1 MIERL
6 CIYPKDVQIV
16 TGRSQRYGRK
26 VISQIKKKLS
36 KENHQLVTVDE
47 LCNHL
52 GLEKTEVLKH
62 IRA

>member
-52 GLEKTEVLKH
+52 GLEKQKF
-62 IRA
+62 